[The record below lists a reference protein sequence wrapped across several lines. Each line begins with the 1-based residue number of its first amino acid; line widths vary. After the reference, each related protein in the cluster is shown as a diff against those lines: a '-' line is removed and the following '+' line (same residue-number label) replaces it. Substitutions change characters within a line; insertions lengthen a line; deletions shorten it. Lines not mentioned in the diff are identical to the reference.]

1 MKPSTIK
8 VTFGS
13 VATSIRRQAVKLLR
27 FCALCAGLVLMGTFA
42 GAFAGSPPNDDLDTQ
57 LKVALARAGFTG
69 TIESKFPVMM
79 QGALARSLNPK
90 LAELGRNLFFDPV
103 HSLGDD
109 NSCAGCHAANAAFG
123 DTQSIAIGVQSNMVV
138 GAHRMGPR
146 NQRRTPTVVNAAL
159 YPKLMW
165 NGRFEALSGS
175 AFDNSKP
182 FSFPPP
188 EGVARFNRADHPEIK
203 HLLIAHAHM
212 PPTELNEAAG
222 FRGTAGTNLDPLF
235 APFDNGRGSLVP
247 LPDLDPLSL
256 FYNSRNERIRDSFV
270 ERLRAS
276 PKYVEM
282 FKEVFG
288 PAPIAPVMFAQAIAE
303 FEFTLV
309 RADAPIDAYA
319 RGDVNALSKEEKR
332 GALMF
337 FGRAQCVA
345 CHAVGG
351 KSNEMFSDFVNHN
364 IGVPQI
370 APVFGLGKGDTIFDG
385 PGADEDF
392 GNEQVTGFS
401 FDRYKFRSS
410 PLRNASLQTAFFHN
424 GSFTR
429 LEDAIRHHLNPAAS
443 ARYYDAKKA
452 GVARDLQLRSGP
464 LDPLSTLD
472 PLLTSIP
479 RLTEDEVR
487 DLVRFVGNGLLDRRL
502 HNGKTFCD
510 LVPDVLP
517 SGMRALTFEGC
528 GK

>member
-1 MKPSTIK
+1 MKLGDVDGTW
-8 VTFGS
+8 TS
-13 VATSIRRQAVKLLR
+13 VATSMRGVAVKLPVIG
-27 FCALCAGLVLMGTFA
+27 ALGLGLALAAIGALAG
-42 GAFAGSPPNDDLDTQ
+42 PPLKDDLDNQ
-57 LKVALARAGFTG
+57 LKAALLSAGFTG
-69 TIESKFPVMM
+69 TIENRFPVML
-79 QGALARSLNPK
+79 QGALGRTVNPK

-138 GAHRMGPR
+138 GAHRTGPR
-146 NQRRTPTVVNAAL
+146 NQRRTPTVVNVAL

-175 AFDNSKP
+175 PFDNSRS

-188 EGVARFNRADHPEIK
+188 EGIARFNRAEHPEIK

-222 FRGTAGTNLDPLF
+222 FRGTAGTDLHPLF
-235 APFDNGRGSLVP
+235 APFDDGRGSLVP
-247 LPDLDPLSL
+247 LPNPDPLSL

-270 ERLRAS
+270 SRLQSS

-282 FKEVFG
+282 FTEVFG
-288 PAPIAPVMFAQAIAE
+288 AVPIAPVMFAQAIAE

-319 RGDVNALSKEEKR
+319 RGDISALSKDEKK
-332 GALMF
+332 GALLF
-337 FGRAQCVA
+337 FGKAGCVA
-345 CHAVGG
+345 CHAVSG
-351 KSNEMFSDFVNHN
+351 KSNEMFSDFENHN

-385 PGADEDF
+385 PNADEDF
-392 GNEQVTGFS
+392 GNEQVTGMY

-410 PLRNASLQTAFFHN
+410 PLRNAALQPSYFHN

-429 LEDAIRHHLNPAAS
+429 LGDAIRHHLAPSAS
-443 ARYYDAKKA
+443 ARAYDAKKA
-452 GVARDLQLRSGP
+452 GVAADLQLRSGP
-464 LDPLSTLD
+464 LHPLSTLD
-472 PLLTSIP
+472 PLLASIP
-479 RLTEDEVR
+479 PLSEDEV
-487 DLVRFVGNGLLDRRL
+487 DNLVRFVGNGLLDRRMKT
-502 HNGKTFCD
+502 GKVFCD
-510 LVPDVLP
+510 KVPAVLL
-517 SGMRALTFEGC
+517 SGMKAMTFEGC
-528 GK
+528 GR